1 MAQGFEGL
9 VDGGGFVN
17 ATARFLAAN
26 WSTIRPHLLNIVN
39 ARFCAVRESG
49 IAEDA
54 LSELAISLIKHDRLA
69 PYINSGEGVQLGVLT
84 VWALQRAANQ
94 MRCWGKDA
102 GTRTMYGA
110 RTVMDRENKVEASVP
125 GTEEEMLSLED
136 DDLTP
141 EESASFRATLATVSR
156 VAEGQMDPYILY
168 LKAEG
173 SERGEIAE
181 ELGWT
186 EGQVAFR
193 LRTFRQKLR
202 VALSKQV

>member
-1 MAQGFEGL
+1 M
-9 VDGGGFVN
+9 N

-26 WSTIRPHLLNIVN
+26 WSTIRPHLLDIVN
-39 ARFCAVRESG
+39 ARFWAVRESD

-54 LSELAISLIKHDRLA
+54 VGDMVVYLIKNDTLA
-69 PYINSGEGVQLGVLT
+69 PYLESGKGVQLGVLR
-84 VWALQRAANQ
+84 VWALQRAATQ
-94 MRCWGKDA
+94 MRSWGKDA
-102 GTRTMYGA
+102 GTRTMFGA
-110 RTVMDRENKVEASVP
+110 RTVLDRENKVEISAP

-136 DDLTP
+136 EGLTP

-173 SERGEIAE
+173 SQRGEIAE

-186 EGQVAFR
+186 EGQVDFR
-193 LRTFRQKLR
+193 LLTFRQKLR